1 MPICAALST
10 LIDVM
15 ADAPKPNAE
24 TKPEA
29 VAFPVEVTVNGVR
42 VTVTLMLRPGVT
54 VVREPDDPEP
64 PKAARPQ

>member
-1 MPICAALST
+1 
-10 LIDVM
+10 M
-15 ADAPKPNAE
+15 ADAPKPNADA
-24 TKPEA
+24 KPEA

-64 PKAARPQ
+64 PKSARPQ